1 MMNYKSAKIAED
13 ANIAKQSVIIGD
25 VTIGRDSCVLYYSVL
40 RGDEAPIV
48 IGEETNIQEN
58 CTVHVSRNMPVRI
71 GNNVTVGHN
80 AVIHSCTIGDR
91 TLIGMGAVILDGA
104 QIGNDCIIG
113 AGSLVTKNTIIPDGS
128 LVMGSP
134 AKIKRNLTWEEKLG
148 NLENSKEYVSVSREM
163 KRQGGVSSMK
173 VKRVKVQK
181 QMILQEEQLLSENE
195 YHKLIRTAY
204 KKGQKSLGMIMET
217 IATTGI
223 RISELKYFTVGAV
236 RRGNIIIHNKGKIR
250 RILIPG
256 AIRKKLL
263 YYCFIHK
270 INDGIIFITKNGNAQ
285 NRSNI
290 WTQMKKL
297 SKAAGIAVEKV
308 YPHAFRHLFA
318 RMYYQLTS
326 DISGLADI
334 LGHSSIETTRIY
346 TADSEQK
353 YLASMERLE
362 LLLSDIRLPEE
373 VTE

>member
-1 MMNYKSAKIAED
+1 MMTYKSAKIAED

-25 VTIGRDSCVLYYSVL
+25 VTIGRDICVLYYSVL

-163 KRQGGVSSMK
+163 KRQGV
-173 VKRVKVQK
+173 
-181 QMILQEEQLLSENE
+181 L
-195 YHKLIRTAY
+195 
-204 KKGQKSLGMIMET
+204 
-217 IATTGI
+217 
-223 RISELKYFTVGAV
+223 
-236 RRGNIIIHNKGKIR
+236 
-250 RILIPG
+250 
-256 AIRKKLL
+256 
-263 YYCFIHK
+263 
-270 INDGIIFITKNGNAQ
+270 
-285 NRSNI
+285 
-290 WTQMKKL
+290 
-297 SKAAGIAVEKV
+297 
-308 YPHAFRHLFA
+308 
-318 RMYYQLTS
+318 
-326 DISGLADI
+326 
-334 LGHSSIETTRIY
+334 
-346 TADSEQK
+346 
-353 YLASMERLE
+353 
-362 LLLSDIRLPEE
+362 
-373 VTE
+373 